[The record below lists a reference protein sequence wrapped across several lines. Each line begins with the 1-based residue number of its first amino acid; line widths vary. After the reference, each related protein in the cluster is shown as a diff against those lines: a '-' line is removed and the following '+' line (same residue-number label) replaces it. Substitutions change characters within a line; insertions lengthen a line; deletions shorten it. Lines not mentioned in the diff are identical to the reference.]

1 MRARYSAYARADSAY
16 VRSSWHAD
24 TRPATLILTQG
35 ERWVG
40 LEVLDSGENGDA
52 GWVHFRATC
61 RDDNGFSLLEEHA
74 RFVREDGRWFYL
86 DGRHT
91 VLPLKPGRNAPCPC
105 GSDRKFKKCC
115 ARTL

>member
-16 VRSSWHAD
+16 VRSSWHPD

-40 LEVLDSGENGDA
+40 LEVLDSGENGDT
-52 GWVHFRATC
+52 GWVHFRATS
-61 RDDNGFSLLEEHA
+61 RDHNGFSLLEEQA

-91 VLPLKPGRNAPCPC
+91 VLPLKPGRNDPCPC